1 MCLCTSPFFVVEYVV
16 INERRSEMYKER
28 VNRVAAEMDKAGISQ
43 LLVTDPDSIRYLTD
57 IYNHPMERFWGFL
70 IRKDG
75 GNVLFA
81 NRLFRLGP
89 VDAEVVLFDDT
100 DPVAGVV
107 CPYLAEGTL
116 GVDSTMTAR
125 FLLPFMSR
133 MPGLRP
139 VLADAC
145 VNDVRACKDEEEQRR
160 MIESSEINDRAME
173 KLMGFI
179 RDGVTEKECA
189 EFIMKCYAEE
199 GCPGNAFTPI
209 VSFGANAAD
218 PHHHA
223 DGTVLKDGDCILV
236 DTGCVWKSYCSDMTR
251 TFYWKYVSEEDE
263 RIYNI
268 CRDANLLAEAEVR
281 PGRMFKEIDLTAR
294 KHIES
299 FGYGP
304 NFIHRLGHSIG
315 LADHEGEDVSSVND
329 HIIKPGMCFSI
340 EPGIYLPGK
349 TGVRVEDLVLVT
361 EDGCRIL
368 NSFSKELMILGK

>member
-1 MCLCTSPFFVVEYVV
+1 MF
-16 INERRSEMYKER
+16 KAR
-28 VNRVAAEMDKAGISQ
+28 VDKVRNAMKAEGLSQ

-70 IRKDG
+70 IRAEG
-75 GNVLFA
+75 GSVLFA

-89 VDAEVVLFDDT
+89 VDAEIVLFDDT
-100 DPVAGVV
+100 DSVAKVV
-107 CPYLAEGTL
+107 CPYLSEGRL
-116 GVDSTMTAR
+116 GVDSTMAAR
-125 FLLPFMSR
+125 FLIPFMSEL
-133 MPGLRP
+133 PGLKP

-145 VNDVRACKDEEEQRR
+145 VNGVRAIKDEEEQKR
-160 MIESSEINDRAME
+160 MRESSLINDRAME
-173 KLMGFI
+173 KLTGFI
-179 RDGVTEKECA
+179 RDGVTDKECA

-251 TFYWKYVSEEDE
+251 TFYWKFVKDED
-263 RIYNI
+263 RKIYEI

-281 PGRMFKEIDLTAR
+281 PGRKFCEIDLTAR
-294 KHIES
+294 RHIES

-304 NFIHRLGHSIG
+304 NFTHRLGHSIG
-315 LADHEGEDVSSVND
+315 LADHEGEDVSSVNE
-329 HIIKPGMCFSI
+329 HVIKPGMCFSI
-340 EPGIYLPGK
+340 EPGIYLPGN

-361 EDGCRIL
+361 EDGCEIL
-368 NSFSKELMILGK
+368 NHYSKELIVLGK